1 MKQAKDSNRFRAAHT
16 NRTTNWARLRHGVSQ
31 STASLALALGLA
43 SQAVASTFVC
53 GNVSGTWTKTGS
65 PYIATCNLTV
75 PAGQSL
81 TIQPGVTFI
90 IGQGLRVDVL
100 GSISAVGT
108 AAERITI
115 RGANSSL
122 YWDTI
127 FIRYTGPEPT
137 RFLNCNISDATN
149 AISLKIYEVTATM
162 TAQIDNCI
170 FANCASSAVFGDSQG
185 SAYFDNW
192 CAEYVY
198 DPTLD
203 VALRNCRFVNFNTG
217 CRFLVHGGA
226 RYEGGCGGTVIGTGR
241 AMVTIENGVFQSVAG
256 RAVSLEAG
264 DYSRSSIATFVN
276 NVFIGGSNAMV
287 KADGSGVWSD
297 EISYNCFYG
306 NSTNFVGYPPVY
318 GVICCVNNNGTPCDV
333 ANNIFTNPLFVET
346 NTYTLA
352 NNSPCID
359 AGNPAGT
366 YQDLC
371 FPPSK
376 GTPVNDIGIWGG
388 PYACGSPAPM
398 ITRQPE
404 GKTSCLGGAATFS
417 IGVSGPSPLAY
428 QWYHGTTLLSGQT
441 GTNLSLT
448 NLQSSDAGTYQVVV
462 TNAFGRV
469 TSAPASL
476 VVNDACVDICMY
488 AGLNIAGL
496 PGRTYELRYTT
507 DLNNTNFATWTFLA
521 TNTTPWFYIDTTSCG
536 VPKRFYG
543 VKLLP

>member
-16 NRTTNWARLRHGVSQ
+16 NPTTNWARLRHGVSQ

-192 CAEYVY
+192 CAEYV
-198 DPTLD
+198 
-203 VALRNCRFVNFNTG
+203 
-217 CRFLVHGGA
+217 
-226 RYEGGCGGTVIGTGR
+226 
-241 AMVTIENGVFQSVAG
+241 
-256 RAVSLEAG
+256 
-264 DYSRSSIATFVN
+264 
-276 NVFIGGSNAMV
+276 
-287 KADGSGVWSD
+287 
-297 EISYNCFYG
+297 
-306 NSTNFVGYPPVY
+306 
-318 GVICCVNNNGTPCDV
+318 
-333 ANNIFTNPLFVET
+333 
-346 NTYTLA
+346 
-352 NNSPCID
+352 
-359 AGNPAGT
+359 
-366 YQDLC
+366 
-371 FPPSK
+371 
-376 GTPVNDIGIWGG
+376 
-388 PYACGSPAPM
+388 
-398 ITRQPE
+398 
-404 GKTSCLGGAATFS
+404 
-417 IGVSGPSPLAY
+417 
-428 QWYHGTTLLSGQT
+428 
-441 GTNLSLT
+441 
-448 NLQSSDAGTYQVVV
+448 
-462 TNAFGRV
+462 
-469 TSAPASL
+469 
-476 VVNDACVDICMY
+476 
-488 AGLNIAGL
+488 
-496 PGRTYELRYTT
+496 
-507 DLNNTNFATWTFLA
+507 
-521 TNTTPWFYIDTTSCG
+521 
-536 VPKRFYG
+536 
-543 VKLLP
+543 